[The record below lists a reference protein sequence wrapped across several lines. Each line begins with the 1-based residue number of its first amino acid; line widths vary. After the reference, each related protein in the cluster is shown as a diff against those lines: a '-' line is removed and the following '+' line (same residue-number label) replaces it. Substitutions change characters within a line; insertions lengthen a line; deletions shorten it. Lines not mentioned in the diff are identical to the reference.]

1 MFLQSER
8 IDIFFRNKKQHL
20 VSTLAQHF
28 GDGQSREKMPAG
40 SSACN
45 DCVHRMLY
53 GGMQIGGSAA
63 PRAMPKIV
71 RLRRIILAP
80 SKGLLDPP
88 GNLKSEI

>member
-1 MFLQSER
+1 
-8 IDIFFRNKKQHL
+8 
-20 VSTLAQHF
+20 
-28 GDGQSREKMPAG
+28 
-40 SSACN
+40 
-45 DCVHRMLY
+45 MLY

-63 PRAMPKIV
+63 PRAMPKFV